1 MSAVHYGA
9 TTDDYPRNVHQFV
22 PVMAQ
27 RRPDPLAARAARLW
41 PESPRNQAEWLRA
54 VAVVRKTSGGWL
66 LDRKVERA
74 A

>member
-1 MSAVHYGA
+1 MSALDC
-9 TTDDYPRNVHQFV
+9 DDMYDDEHAGNVRAFVWHKPRTIN
-22 PVMAQ
+22 
-27 RRPDPLAARAARLW
+27 PLAARAARLW
-41 PESPRNQAEWLRA
+41 PDSPRNQAEWLRA